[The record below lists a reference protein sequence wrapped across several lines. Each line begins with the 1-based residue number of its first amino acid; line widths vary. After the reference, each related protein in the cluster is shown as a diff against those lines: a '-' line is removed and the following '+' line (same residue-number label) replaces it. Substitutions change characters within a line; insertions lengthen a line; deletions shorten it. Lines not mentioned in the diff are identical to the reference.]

1 MSSIDEMSLNSE
13 PRPEPPP
20 GWRVTA
26 RPLRVALLGWARLAM
41 QAREGSGYNLNA
53 SDLAAGL
60 VLSGHEVWYLRS
72 GMSYSLRRGPYI
84 RRMERWRG
92 VECHELFNSP
102 NLSPASSNFRNMA
115 VEMSCPRQVALVLR
129 WLDEIGAQIVHVHSL
144 EGLSLDV
151 VAAIRASGR
160 PVVVTPHNYWYGCPQ
175 VDLLHEELRVCTDY
189 RGGERCIGCLEAPRP
204 ARARLRRSLDQTVHR
219 ALGPYWSHLVH
230 GMYGHAKRAAK
241 KILKGERAADKEARQ
256 HGVDPELALGYDIP
270 GIRDHGGE
278 VFHGWRLEPHEK
290 TPQIGPAERDTN
302 EQFLRADHHL
312 VVLNDYGRRRAA
324 GMAALNAASLVTP
337 PSRFVLEA
345 MHAMGLRRELG
356 RHVRLGQPHFD
367 QLNRVAQRSPYY
379 EARPW
384 DARAATRPVRFG
396 FFGTTRNNKGLEVL
410 ARAIPMLERE
420 VRQRSHFL
428 IRALGYDWQ
437 FRRRLCAY
445 PEVNFGGGYDM
456 LQLVASG
463 GEFDV
468 GILPHIWFENSPLVL
483 LEFLHAGKF
492 VIASRLGGPPEWITE
507 PGANPRHPLGNGL
520 LFTGGRAEE
529 LAAAI
534 TRVVTGDVILP
545 SAREVHA
552 VSPLRSYPDHIAEV
566 EGIYREVLGEK
577 PSAAVEVRAGTRGEV
592 VAAG

>member
-1 MSSIDEMSLNSE
+1 MSPGGASGKQA
-13 PRPEPPP
+13 RPEAPA
-20 GWRVTA
+20 GWRVA
-26 RPLRVALLGWARLAM
+26 ERPLRVALLGWARLSM

-60 VLSGHEVWYLRS
+60 VLSGHEVSYLRS
-72 GMSYSLRRGPYI
+72 GMSYSLRRAPFI
-84 RRMERWRG
+84 KRSEVWRG

-115 VEMSCPRQVALVLR
+115 VEMSCPAQSALVVR
-129 WLDEIGAQIVHVHSL
+129 WLDRVRAEVVHIHSL
-144 EGLSLDV
+144 EGYGLDLV
-151 VAAIRASGR
+151 GAIRRSGR
-160 PVVVTPHNYWYGCPQ
+160 PVVITPHNYWYGCPQ

-189 RGGERCIGCLEAPRP
+189 RGGERCVGCLEAPRP
-204 ARARLRRSLDQTVHR
+204 ARARLRRSLDQSAYR
-219 ALGPYWSHLVH
+219 ILGPYWTHLLH
-230 GMYGHAKRAAK
+230 GMYGHFKRAAK
-241 KILKGERAADKEARQ
+241 RGLKGAKGKELEIRQ

-270 GIRDHGGE
+270 EIGDHGGE
-278 VFHGWRLEPHEK
+278 VFHGWRLEPGEK
-290 TPQIGPAERDTN
+290 TPQIGPAEPDTN
-302 EQFLRADHHL
+302 EQFLKSDHHL

-324 GMAALNAASLVTP
+324 GIAALNESSMVTP

-345 MHAMGLRRELG
+345 MHAMGLRRGLG

-379 EARPW
+379 GARPW
-384 DARAATRPVRFG
+384 NARAATRPVRFG

-410 ARAIPMLERE
+410 ARAIPMLSKE

-428 IRALGYDWQ
+428 IRAQGFDWQ
-437 FRRRLCAY
+437 FRRRLCGY
-445 PEVNFGGGYDM
+445 PEVNFAGGYDM

-507 PGANPRHPLGNGL
+507 PGKDERFPLGNGL

-534 TRVVTGDVILP
+534 TRVVTGEVVLP
-545 SAREVHA
+545 SAKEVHA

-566 EGIYREVLGEK
+566 EGIYREVLGER
-577 PSAAVEVRAGTRGEV
+577 AEVEVRPGARGEV
-592 VAAG
+592 VAAR